1 MEDQIT
7 VNGRVFSIRRLLGK
21 GKGGYSYLA
30 ADEHG
35 EYVVKQIHHEPCDY
49 YTFGDSIIS
58 LETSLPQSSMTMR
71 VFWPLESP
79 CRACWM
85 LT

>member
-21 GKGGYSYLA
+21 GKGGYSTLLRTST
-30 ADEHG
+30 
-35 EYVVKQIHHEPCDY
+35 VNTSSSRSTTNRV
-49 YTFGDSIIS
+49 SIIS

>member
-7 VNGRVFSIRRLLGK
+7 VNGRVFSIRRLLGTLLRT
-21 GKGGYSYLA
+21 ST
-30 ADEHG
+30 
-35 EYVVKQIHHEPCDY
+35 VNTSSSRSTTNRV
-49 YTFGDSIIS
+49 SIIS